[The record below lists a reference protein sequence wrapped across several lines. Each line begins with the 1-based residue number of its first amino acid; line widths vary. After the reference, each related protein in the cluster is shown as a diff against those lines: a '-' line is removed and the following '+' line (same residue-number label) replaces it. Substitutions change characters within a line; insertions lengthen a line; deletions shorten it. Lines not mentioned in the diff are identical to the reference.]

1 MQAIFDDR
9 GFVLSFAFIGDLV
22 GGTELPDPE
31 DFDLFMHKFYA
42 FQLVDGKLVYNE
54 TEYETHLTEE
64 LKAEY
69 RKRRETECFAVVNR
83 GQLWYETITLQ
94 QILELRAWYKAWL
107 NVTETM
113 VVPDKPSWLT

>member
-1 MQAIFDDR
+1 MQVIFDDR

-64 LKAEY
+64 LKAENQLTWVTMMNNL
-69 RKRRETECFAVVNR
+69 RSAAEEVV
-83 GQLWYETITLQ
+83 LK
-94 QILELRAWYKAWL
+94 ELIY
-107 NVTETM
+107 
-113 VVPDKPSWLT
+113 S